1 MTRFDPLA
9 RPPAGPFTVP
19 PSTVPLSMVPP
30 SVPSGDSMAGP
41 IGQSGLDAN
50 PPGSAGRGSA
60 TLGSVTVHCAA
71 CGGPR

>member
-9 RPPAGPFTVP
+9 RPPAGPSTVP
-19 PSTVPLSMVPP
+19 PSTVPP